1 MSATDSRPR
10 GWVVSY
16 AEGWSVHVPVRAVLL
31 VDLEVAAV
39 MREAALRRLA
49 FPNGSSSVVMDV
61 YRLVFGETPTPL

>member
-16 AEGWSVHVPVRAVLL
+16 AEGRSVHAPVHAVLL

-39 MREAALRRLA
+39 MREVALRRLA

>member
-1 MSATDSRPR
+1 MSAIDSRPR
-10 GWVVSY
+10 GWEVSY
-16 AEGWSVHVPVRAVLL
+16 AEGWSVHVPVHAVLL

>member
-16 AEGWSVHVPVRAVLL
+16 AEGWSVHVP
-31 VDLEVAAV
+31 LEVAAV
-39 MREAALRRLA
+39 MREVALRRLA